1 MCGIMSWRHIE
12 DDLLLE
18 HDCGGME
25 VSKLEENLL
34 DPNYLEEVLGS
45 FSEATGLRIE
55 AINNSGETFAIPG
68 NQKRCEFCRLIRSHP
83 IGEKKCRNLYE
94 RAGREASKWEEA
106 YFFRCHAGLVMWAVP
121 IVVNGASLGSIICGQ
136 VLLWEPD
143 EYFLVELKKLI
154 GNLTNFEALLKDV
167 PNLKVVSPTRA
178 QAAADMLFV
187 VVNHIVKRNI
197 HVLEE
202 IHTVRTQQQIIREEL
217 ETRKK
222 EISLDHYDYD
232 SYLKNERTFLR
243 YIRLGDRAKVES
255 HLKSLLIDLYSITLG
270 DKLTIK
276 HRLIELST
284 LVSRA
289 AVDGGINS
297 ELAILILNDYHK
309 EVDKTDKLEE
319 LFFRTNQIVKEFSDN
334 IFTLS
339 DKKHLGIVNMARE
352 YIIDN
357 FQKPINIE
365 DIAQFLFI
373 SSSHLSRL
381 FREELDCT
389 VNNYLTRVRIEKAV
403 ELIKKPE
410 LSVEQVSRAVGIKSQ
425 SYFTKIFK
433 EYIGVAPLVYRN
445 SLS

>member
-1 MCGIMSWRHIE
+1 MCWHHIE
-12 DDLLLE
+12 EDLLLE
-18 HDCGGME
+18 HDCGAWEMN
-25 VSKLEENLL
+25 KPEENVL

-45 FSEATGLRIE
+45 FSEATGLQIE
-55 AINNSGETFAIPG
+55 AINNLGQTFAIPG
-68 NQKRCEFCRLIRSHP
+68 NQERCEFCRLIRSHP
-83 IGEKKCRNLYE
+83 TGEKKCRDLYE
-94 RAGREASKWEEA
+94 RASREASKWEEA

-121 IVVNGASLGSIICGQ
+121 IIVNGASLGSIICGQ

-154 GNLTNFEALLKDV
+154 GDLPNFESLLENV

-187 VVNHIVKRNI
+187 VVNHLVKRNI

-202 IHTVRTQQQIIREEL
+202 IHTLRTQQQNIREEL

-222 EISLDHYDYD
+222 ESSCASYNYD
-232 SYLKNERTFLR
+232 SYMKDERTFLR
-243 YIRLGDRAKVES
+243 YIRLGDRAKAKS

-276 HRLIELST
+276 HRLLELSA

-289 AVDGGINS
+289 AVDGGIDA
-297 ELAILILNDYHK
+297 ERAVLILNDYHK
-309 EVDKTDKLEE
+309 EAEKIDKIEE
-319 LFFRTNQIVKEFSDN
+319 LFCRANQIVEELSDN
-334 IFTLS
+334 VFALA
-339 DKKHLGIVNMARE
+339 DKKHLGLVKMARE
-352 YIIDN
+352 YIMDN
-357 FQKPINIE
+357 FHRPINIE

-433 EYIGVAPLVYRN
+433 QYIGVTPLVYRN

>member
-1 MCGIMSWRHIE
+1 MN
-12 DDLLLE
+12 
-18 HDCGGME
+18 
-25 VSKLEENLL
+25 KLDENVL
-34 DPNYLEEVLGS
+34 DANYLEEILGS
-45 FSEATGLRIE
+45 FSEATGLQIE
-55 AINNSGETFAIPG
+55 AIDNLGETIAIPG
-68 NQKRCEFCRLIRSHP
+68 NKERCEFCQIIRSHP
-83 IGEKKCRNLYE
+83 TGEKKCRDLYE
-94 RAGREASKWEEA
+94 RASKEAIKWEEA
-106 YFFRCHAGLVMWAVP
+106 YFFRCHAGLVLWAVP
-121 IVVNGASLGSIICGQ
+121 IIVNGDSLGSIICGQ

-154 GNLTNFEALLKDV
+154 GDLPNFETLLKNV
-167 PNLKVVSPTRA
+167 NTLKVVSPTRA

-187 VVNHIVKRNI
+187 VVNHLVKRNI

-202 IHTVRTQQQIIREEL
+202 IHTLRTQQQNIRQEL

-222 EISLDHYDYD
+222 ESSYASYNYD
-232 SYLKNERTFLR
+232 SYMKDERTFLR
-243 YIRLGDRAKVES
+243 YIRLGDRAKAKS
-255 HLKSLLIDLYSITLG
+255 HFKSLLIDLYSITLG

-276 HRLIELST
+276 HRLVELSA

-289 AVDGGINS
+289 AVDGGINA
-297 ELAILILNDYHK
+297 ELAVLILNEYHK
-309 EVDKTDKLEE
+309 ETEKFDKIEE
-319 LFFRTNQIVKEFSDN
+319 LFCQANLIIEELSDN
-334 IFTLS
+334 VFALA
-339 DKKHLGIVNMARE
+339 DKKHLGLVKMARE

-357 FQKPINIE
+357 FRRPITIE

-381 FREELDCT
+381 FREELGCT

-433 EYIGVAPLVYRN
+433 QYIGVTPLVYRN